1 KLDEVAR
8 LVKLLAKDV
17 TTKHLQPS
25 QRIEVLQQLRVHG
38 RKPENADGIY
48 SKEGIKILAYYGCE
62 GKFPTVS
69 REALRC
75 LANALLLEPSM
86 RQIFVDLGH
95 GPNLAEKLKEENS
108 DDEFLASR
116 LLFLATYDTDLDFDK
131 LFDNNS
137 LGESLNNV
145 RVSFLGL
152 YTILY
157 KTHSNRSSQHIYRH
171 SKRFSKARK
180 KKLDQMDELA
190 LSETLKLIF
199 NITNFYPHRI
209 DAFSPSIPHILKILS
224 RIEIPTPPLQAP
236 VNYLINS
243 LLNLDLEAKKSKHFG
258 TNPLFP
264 KFDQNCNVDKL
275 INILDQA
282 VAMHKPEHLETLA
295 VPLLT
300 LLRKIYSFAPEGPQ
314 KYMEWLLL
322 PEDDDHD
329 LPIGQSNTLSSRLLR
344 LSTSPV
350 APSLREGI
358 SALMFELSGSDA
370 TGFVRNVGY
379 GFAAGFLMS
388 HDMPVPETAKEAFS
402 TGSGGLDP
410 NVNPIT
416 GQRWDAEPQETGP
429 EMTQEEK
436 EREAERLFVLFERH
450 VSVLL
455 PWLLKA
461 TGVVD
466 VENPVREALEKGRFE
481 ELD

>member
-1 KLDEVAR
+1 MEIRELVGKEKLDEVAR
-8 LVKLLAKDV
+8 LVNTLAEDV
-17 TTKHLQPS
+17 KEKHLQPS
-25 QRIEVLQQLRVHG
+25 QRIEILKKLRVHG
-38 RKPENADGIY
+38 RSPQNADAIY
-48 SKEGIKILAYYGCE
+48 SEEGIKVLASYGC
-62 GKFPTVS
+62 GVFSPTIS

-75 LANALLLEPSM
+75 LANALLLDPSM
-86 RQIFVDLGH
+86 RQTFVDLGH
-95 GPNLAEKLKEENS
+95 GIHMAEKLKEENS
-108 DDEFLASR
+108 DDEFLAAR
-116 LLFLATYDTDLDFDK
+116 LLFLTTYDSDLDFDK
-131 LFDNNS
+131 LFDNHS
-137 LGESLNNV
+137 LGESINN
-145 RVSFLGL
+145 
-152 YTILY
+152 
-157 KTHSNRSSQHIYRH
+157 HIYRH
-171 SKRFSKARK
+171 SKRFSKAKK

-209 DAFSPSIPHILKILS
+209 DTFSPSIPHILKILS

-243 LLNLDLEAKKSKHFG
+243 LLNLDLEAKKTKHFG
-258 TNPLFP
+258 NNPLFP
-264 KFDQNCNVDKL
+264 KFDQNCNVDKM

-282 VAMHKPEHLETLA
+282 VAMHRPEHLETLV

-300 LLRKIYSFAPEGPQ
+300 LLRKIYTFAPEGPR

-370 TGFVRNVGY
+370 TDFVRNVGY

-388 HDMPVPETAKEAFS
+388 HDMPVPETAGEAFS
-402 TGSGGLDP
+402 TSTGKPGELDP
-410 NVNPIT
+410 NINPIT
-416 GQRWDAEPQETGP
+416 GQRWDAEPQDTGP

-436 EREAERLFVLFERH
+436 EREAERLFVLFER
-450 VSVLL
+450 
-455 PWLLKA
+455 LKA

-466 VENPVREALEKGRFE
+466 VENPVRAALEKGRFE

>member
-1 KLDEVAR
+1 MEIRELEGKEKLEEVSR
-8 LVKLLAKDV
+8 LVKSLAKDIK
-17 TTKHLQPS
+17 TSHFQAS
-25 QRIEVLQQLRVHG
+25 QRIEILQQLRIHG
-38 RKPENADGIY
+38 RKPENADSMY
-48 SKEGIKILAYYGCE
+48 SREGIKVLAYYGFDV
-62 GKFPTVS
+62 KSSTVS

-86 RQIFVDLGH
+86 RQIFVDLGY
-95 GPNLAEKLKEENS
+95 GPNLADRLKEENS

-131 LFDNNS
+131 LFDNNN
-137 LGESLNNV
+137 LGEYINN
-145 RVSFLGL
+145 
-152 YTILY
+152 
-157 KTHSNRSSQHIYRH
+157 HIYRH

-190 LSETLKLIF
+190 LSETLKLMF
-199 NITNFYPHRI
+199 NITNFYPHRV
-209 DAFSPSIPHILKILS
+209 DAFSPSIPYILKILS

-282 VAMHKPEHLETLA
+282 VAMHKPQHLESLA

-300 LLRKIYSFAPEGPQ
+300 LLRKIYSFAPEGPK

-329 LPIGQSNTLSSRLLR
+329 LPIGKSNTLSSRLLR

-370 TGFVRNVGY
+370 TDFVRNVGY

-402 TGSGGLDP
+402 TSAGGLDP
-410 NVNPIT
+410 NLNPIT
-416 GQRWDAEPQETGP
+416 GQRWDAEPQDGGP
-429 EMTQEEK
+429 EMTEEEK
-436 EREAERLFVLFERH
+436 EREAERLFILFER
-450 VSVLL
+450 
-455 PWLLKA
+455 LKA

-466 VENPVREALEKGRFE
+466 VENPVSAALQTGRFE

>member
-1 KLDEVAR
+1 MEVRELEGKEKLVEVLQ
-8 LVKLLAKDV
+8 LVDALAKDV
-17 TTKHLQPS
+17 KSNKLQS
-25 QRIEVLQQLRVHG
+25 SRLIEILQQLRVHG
-38 RKPENADGIY
+38 RNPLNADAIY
-48 SKEGIKILAYYGCE
+48 SREGIRILAHYGFE
-62 GKFPTVS
+62 GRSPAIS

-75 LANALLLEPSM
+75 LANALLLEKDM

-95 GPNLAEKLKEENS
+95 GPDVAEKLKEENS

-116 LLFLATYDTDLDFDK
+116 LLFLSTYDSNLDFDK
-131 LFDNNS
+131 LFENNA
-137 LGESLNNV
+137 LGESINN
-145 RVSFLGL
+145 
-152 YTILY
+152 
-157 KTHSNRSSQHIYRH
+157 HIYRH
-171 SKRFSKARK
+171 SKRFSKAKK
-180 KKLDQMDELA
+180 KKLDKMDELA
-190 LSETLKLIF
+190 LSETLKLMF
-199 NITNFYPHRI
+199 NITNFYPHRG
-209 DAFSPSIPHILKILS
+209 DTFSISIPHILKILS

-264 KFDQNCNVDKL
+264 KFDQNCNVDKM

-300 LLRKIYSFAPEGPQ
+300 LLRKIYSFAPEGPR

-370 TGFVRNVGY
+370 TDFVRNVGY

-402 TGSGGLDP
+402 SNTSRGGELNP

-416 GQRWDAEPQETGP
+416 GQRWDAEPRDTGP
-429 EMTQEEK
+429 EMSQEEK
-436 EREAERLFVLFERH
+436 EREAERLFVLFER
-450 VSVLL
+450 LR
-455 PWLLKA
+455 A

-466 VENPVREALEKGRFE
+466 VENRVRTALEQGRFE
-481 ELD
+481 ELE

>member
-1 KLDEVAR
+1 MEVRELEGKEKLDEVAR
-8 LVKLLAKDV
+8 LVKSLAKDV
-17 TTKHLQPS
+17 TTNHLQPS
-25 QRIEVLQQLRVHG
+25 QRMEILQNLRVHG

-48 SKEGIKILAYYGCE
+48 SKEGIKVLAYYGCE
-62 GKFPTVS
+62 GKSSTVS

-75 LANALLLEPSM
+75 LANALLLKPSM

-95 GPNLAEKLKEENS
+95 GPNLAEKLKEDNS

-131 LFDNNS
+131 L
-137 LGESLNNV
+137 
-145 RVSFLGL
+145 
-152 YTILY
+152 
-157 KTHSNRSSQHIYRH
+157 SSQHIYRH
-171 SKRFSKARK
+171 SKRFSKGRK
-180 KKLDQMDELA
+180 RKLDQMDELA

-300 LLRKIYSFAPEGPQ
+300 LLRKIYSFAPEGPR

-322 PEDDDHD
+322 PEDDHHD

-358 SALMFELSGSDA
+358 SVLMFELSGSDA
-370 TGFVRNVGY
+370 TDFVRNVGY

-402 TGSGGLDP
+402 TSSCGLDP

-416 GQRWDAEPQETGP
+416 GQRWDAEPQATGP
-429 EMTQEEK
+429 DMTQEEK
-436 EREAERLFVLFERH
+436 EREAERLFVLFER
-450 VSVLL
+450 
-455 PWLLKA
+455 LKA

-466 VENPVREALEKGRFE
+466 VENPVRQALEKGRFE

>member
-1 KLDEVAR
+1 MATPAL
-8 LVKLLAKDV
+8 LVVETSCLNAEKTLAAQFGSRGSWEQNLNLPLNFLG
-17 TTKHLQPS
+17 LQFQNGNS
-25 QRIEVLQQLRVHG
+25 RIRG
-38 RKPENADGIY
+38 
-48 SKEGIKILAYYGCE
+48 E
-62 GKFPTVS
+62 GKTRGGIAIGKITCQGYKNKSSSSFSKSVNT
-69 REALRC
+69 EC
-75 LANALLLEPSM
+75 
-86 RQIFVDLGH
+86 DL
-95 GPNLAEKLKEENS
+95 EENS

-131 LFDNNS
+131 LIDNNN
-137 LGESLNNV
+137 LGEYINN
-145 RVSFLGL
+145 
-152 YTILY
+152 
-157 KTHSNRSSQHIYRH
+157 HIYRH

-190 LSETLKLIF
+190 LSETLKLMF
-199 NITNFYPHRI
+199 NITNFYPHRV

-282 VAMHKPEHLETLA
+282 VAMHKPQHLESLA

-300 LLRKIYSFAPEGPQ
+300 LLRKIYSFAPEGPK

-322 PEDDDHD
+322 PEDNDHD
-329 LPIGQSNTLSSRLLR
+329 LPIGKSNTLSSRLLR

-370 TGFVRNVGY
+370 TDFVRNVGY

-402 TGSGGLDP
+402 TSAGGLDP
-410 NVNPIT
+410 NLNPIT
-416 GQRWDAEPQETGP
+416 GQRWDAEPQDGGP
-429 EMTQEEK
+429 EMTEEEK
-436 EREAERLFVLFERH
+436 EREAERLFILFER
-450 VSVLL
+450 
-455 PWLLKA
+455 LKA

-466 VENPVREALEKGRFE
+466 VENPVSAALQTGRFE
-481 ELD
+481 ELG